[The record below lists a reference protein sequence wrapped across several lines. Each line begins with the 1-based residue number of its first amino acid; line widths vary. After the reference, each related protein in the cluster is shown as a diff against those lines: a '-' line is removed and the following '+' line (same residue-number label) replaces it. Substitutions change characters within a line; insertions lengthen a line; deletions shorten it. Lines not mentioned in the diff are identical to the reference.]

1 MKKKII
7 PLLIVGTALMAG
19 CDQKTTEST
28 SAMPAST
35 VDKADAIAVVNGQ
48 YIAKSTL
55 AELEKEI
62 AERGHGQTF
71 PKEKL
76 VEELIHRELLVQDA
90 MQKQLDKSPEL
101 IAQLDSTKKTL
112 LTQAD
117 IQNFVKA
124 NPVTDAEIKAE
135 YDSKVAG
142 ENGTEYKARH
152 ILVKTEEEAKKL
164 IAELDKGGDFA
175 KLANKNS
182 LDAKESQNGGDLG
195 WFVAGQMVAPFS
207 EAVVKLEKGKY
218 TKTPVKT
225 QFGYHVI
232 LREDSRAQTP
242 PPIEAVKEQLMPF
255 LQRKKVQAMVDG
267 LRKQAKVEILVPLTD
282 EQPKAPAEATATEAA
297 KEIES
302 VAKEATG
309 KVEEAGKAVMETAK
323 EATTKV
329 EEAGKAAAET
339 ATEATGKME
348 EAGKAVTEAA
358 KEATGKVEEAAK
370 AAEKATTEATD
381 KAAEAVDSAAKKAAT
396 ETANAIKKA
405 DEMVSPEPKK

>member
-1 MKKKII
+1 MI
-7 PLLIVGTALMAG
+7 AG
-19 CDQKTTEST
+19 CEQKTTEST
-28 SAMPAST
+28 SVAKPA
-35 VDKADAIAVVNGQ
+35 VEKADAVAVVNGQ

-62 AERGHGQTF
+62 AERSHGQTF

-76 VEELIHRELLVQDA
+76 IEELIQRELLVQDA
-90 MQKQLDKSPEL
+90 IQKQLDKSAEV
-101 IAQLDSTKKTL
+101 IAQLDSAKKTL

-117 IQNFVKA
+117 VQNFIKA

-152 ILVKTEEEAKKL
+152 ILVKTEAEAKKL
-164 IAELDKGGDFA
+164 IAELDKGADFA

-218 TKTPVKT
+218 TKTPVQT
-225 QFGYHVI
+225 QFGWHVI

-242 PPIEAVKEQLMPF
+242 PPLEAVKEQLMPY
-255 LQRKKVQAMVDG
+255 LQRKKVQNMVET

-282 EQPKAPAEATATEAA
+282 EPPKKAPAADKAAAEQPVAEGVAVEEKAPTEATPADKSAETAKTAEKTVEKAATEAA
-297 KEIES
+297 D
-302 VAKEATG
+302 
-309 KVEEAGKAVMETAK
+309 KVEETS
-323 EATTKV
+323 
-329 EEAGKAAAET
+329 
-339 ATEATGKME
+339 
-348 EAGKAVTEAA
+348 
-358 KEATGKVEEAAK
+358 K
-370 AAEKATTEATD
+370 AAEKTVEKAATEATD
-381 KAAEAVDSAAKKAAT
+381 KVKETAETAEKAAKKA
-396 ETANAIKKA
+396 IKKTEKA
-405 DEMVSPEPKK
+405 VSSETKK